1 MLVCICWDLLWDLQ
15 LHSLEDSSKE
25 SPMCLEVEEDETS
38 EAADLEE
45 EEAEAVVEVMLPII
59 SLEDRTSW

>member
-1 MLVCICWDLLWDLQ
+1 
-15 LHSLEDSSKE
+15 
-25 SPMCLEVEEDETS
+25 MCLEVEEDETS

-59 SLEDRTSW
+59 SLEVRTSW